1 MQQMKM
7 VLFCMIYINQP
18 VLQLYLKMLQNI
30 NECVLDSTVWV
41 VWKKCFFRFNFSNS
55 NSFSSQFLASLY
67 MLHFMG
73 GFYAQSHLIVFLLTQ
88 RKIQMFFTGW
98 TFLSTGLLFLSLPGP
113 QPQQHLSNIFPT
125 CVCTS
130 FSSPARHSILSSKPA
145 WSHFDP
151 SSDAMLS
158 RGLHSPT
165 CLKQHSLLFYF
176 AISIFTAPIVIWHY
190 IFFVISSGIKLYEKV
205 DFLLCTLILYFWL
218 VVVAIITV

>member
-30 NECVLDSTVWV
+30 NGCVLHSTVWV

-55 NSFSSQFLASLY
+55 NSFPSQFLASLY

-113 QPQQHLSNIFPT
+113 QPQQHLSNIIPKAYIPKL
-125 CVCTS
+125 C
-130 FSSPARHSILSSKPA
+130 L
-145 WSHFDP
+145 HFFFFACKAFYP
-151 SSDAMLS
+151 QFKA
-158 RGLHSPT
+158 
-165 CLKQHSLLFYF
+165 CLVSLWFQLRC
-176 AISIFTAPIVIWHY
+176 H
-190 IFFVISSGIKLYEKV
+190 
-205 DFLLCTLILYFWL
+205 
-218 VVVAIITV
+218 VV